1 MALDE
6 QMLAAVR
13 VPQRGMTG
21 VWEMTKPKI
30 EYAELSDT
38 YGKFLVEPLERGFG
52 VTLGNALRRVLLSSI
67 PGAAVTSVKIEN
79 VLHEF
84 STIPGVVEDVTQLI
98 LNLKELSFK
107 LHSDKPKLLR
117 LDVKGKRTSPRAIS
131 SPTPRWRS
139 STPTCT
145 IATLDG
151 KNAHLVM
158 ELVVERGKG
167 YVPAERHRKSE
178 HVIGVI
184 PVDSVFSPIQKV
196 NYGVEDTRV
205 GHATDYDRL
214 VLEVW
219 TDGSIRPEEALQESA
234 RLLIDYFRLF
244 VGAAAGTEVAVGP
257 QADETNKLATM
268 PIEELDLSVR
278 PYNCLKRAGI
288 NTVGDLLQRTEDE
301 VVNVKNFGRKS
312 LDEVKEKLAGARA
325 RAAAEGRLM
334 GAGTEGAPSRAR
346 HRRADGVVP
355 RAGRGADRARAD
367 HHDGAQGQGNQ
378 EGRGPDDRSRAAER
392 PRARGGRSPS

>member
-1 MALDE
+1 
-6 QMLAAVR
+6 
-13 VPQRGMTG
+13 
-21 VWEMTKPKI
+21 
-30 EYAELSDT
+30 
-38 YGKFLVEPLERGFG
+38 
-52 VTLGNALRRVLLSSI
+52 VLLSSI

-84 STIPGVVEDVTQLI
+84 STIPGVVEDVTQVI

-117 LDVKGKRTSPRAIS
+117 FDVRGKKDVLAGDLQPDAEVEVLN
-131 SPTPRWRS
+131 PDLH
-139 STPTCT
+139 
-145 IATLDG
+145 IASLDG
-151 KNAHLVM
+151 KNAHLAM

-167 YVPAERHRKSE
+167 YVQAERHRKSE

-196 NYGVEDTRV
+196 NYVVEDTRV

-234 RLLIDYFRLF
+234 RLLIDSFRLF
-244 VGAAAGTEVAVGP
+244 VGTAAGTEVVIGP
-257 QADETNKLATM
+257 QVDETNKIAAM

-288 NTVGDLLQRTEDE
+288 NTVGDLLQRTEEE

-312 LDEVKEKLAGARA
+312 LDEVKEKLAALGL
-325 RAAAEGRLM
+325 EL
-334 GAGTEGAPSRAR
+334 
-346 HRRADGVVP
+346 RR
-355 RAGRGADRARAD
+355 RGA
-367 HHDGAQGQGNQ
+367 
-378 EGRGPDDRSRAAER
+378 
-392 PRARGGRSPS
+392 

>member
-1 MALDE
+1 MDAS
-6 QMLAAVR
+6 MLTGTMGLR
-13 VPQRGMTG
+13 VSNGG
-21 VWEMTKPKI
+21 LADVWETTTKPKI

-38 YGKFLVEPLERGFG
+38 YGKFIVEPLERGFG

-67 PGAAVTSVKIEN
+67 SGAAVTSVKIEN

-84 STIPGVVEDVTQLI
+84 STIPGVVEDVTQVI
-98 LNLKELSFK
+98 LNLKELSLK

-117 LDVKGKRTSPRAIS
+117 LDVRGKKDVVAGDLQPDAEVEILN
-131 SPTPRWRS
+131 PDLHL
-139 STPTCT
+139 
-145 IATLDG
+145 ATLDG
-151 KNAHLVM
+151 KTAHLAM

-196 NYGVEDTRV
+196 NFVVEDTRV
-205 GHATDYDRL
+205 GHATDFDRL

-234 RLLIDYFRLF
+234 RLLIDCFRLF
-244 VGAAAGTEVAVGP
+244 VGATAAPEVAVGAP
-257 QADETNKLATM
+257 ADEANKMASM

-288 NTVGDLLQRTEDE
+288 NTLGDLLQRTEEE

-312 LDEVKEKLAGARA
+312 LDEVKEKLAALGL
-325 RAAAEGRLM
+325 EL
-334 GAGTEGAPSRAR
+334 
-346 HRRADGVVP
+346 RR
-355 RAGRGADRARAD
+355 RGA
-367 HHDGAQGQGNQ
+367 
-378 EGRGPDDRSRAAER
+378 
-392 PRARGGRSPS
+392 

>member
-1 MALDE
+1 MMDE
-6 QMLAAVR
+6 QTLAVAR
-13 VPQRGMTG
+13 VPQRGVTG
-21 VWEMTKPKI
+21 VGEGAKPKI

-38 YGKFLVEPLERGFG
+38 YGKFIVEPLERGFG

-84 STIPGVVEDVTQLI
+84 STVPGVVEDVTQLI

-117 LDVKGKRTSPRAIS
+117 LDVRGKREVTAGDLAPDAEVEILN
-131 SPTPRWRS
+131 PDLH
-139 STPTCT
+139 

-196 NYGVEDTRV
+196 NYAVEDTRV

-219 TDGSIRPEEALQESA
+219 TDGSIRPEEALQEA
-234 RLLIDYFRLF
+234 GRLLIDFFRLLA
-244 VGAAAGTEVAVGP
+244 GTAAGPEVAVGP
-257 QADETNKLATM
+257 QAEETNKLASM

-312 LDEVKEKLAGARA
+312 LDEVKEKLAA
-325 RAAAEGRLM
+325 M
-334 GAGTEGAPSRAR
+334 GLEL
-346 HRRADGVVP
+346 RR
-355 RAGRGADRARAD
+355 RGA
-367 HHDGAQGQGNQ
+367 
-378 EGRGPDDRSRAAER
+378 
-392 PRARGGRSPS
+392 

>member
-1 MALDE
+1 M
-6 QMLAAVR
+6 
-13 VPQRGMTG
+13 
-21 VWEMTKPKI
+21 WETTKPKI

-38 YGKFLVEPLERGFG
+38 YGKFVVEPLDRGFG

-67 PGAAVTSVKIEN
+67 VGAAVTSVKIEN

-84 STIPGVVEDVTQLI
+84 STIPGVVEDVTQVI
-98 LNLKELSFK
+98 LNLKELSLK

-117 LDVKGKRTSPRAIS
+117 LDVRGKKDVLAGDLQPDAEVEILN
-131 SPTPRWRS
+131 PDLH
-139 STPTCT
+139 

-151 KNAHLVM
+151 KTAHLAM

-184 PVDSVFSPIQKV
+184 PVDSIFSPIQRV
-196 NYGVEDTRV
+196 NYVIEDTRV

-219 TDGSIRPEEALQESA
+219 TDGSIRPEESLQESA
-234 RLLIDYFRLF
+234 RLLIEDFRLF
-244 VGAAAGTEVAVGP
+244 VGTAVGP
-257 QADETNKLATM
+257 DVVVGPAADESSKIAGM

-288 NTVGDLLQRTEDE
+288 NTLGDLLQKTEEE

-312 LDEVKEKLAGARA
+312 LDEVKEKLAALGL
-325 RAAAEGRLM
+325 EL
-334 GAGTEGAPSRAR
+334 
-346 HRRADGVVP
+346 RR
-355 RAGRGADRARAD
+355 RGA
-367 HHDGAQGQGNQ
+367 
-378 EGRGPDDRSRAAER
+378 
-392 PRARGGRSPS
+392 

>member
-1 MALDE
+1 METHLLVGATGLHVPNRG
-6 QMLAAVR
+6 LAD
-13 VPQRGMTG
+13 
-21 VWEMTKPKI
+21 VWDATKPKI

-38 YGKFLVEPLERGFG
+38 YGKFIVEPLERGFG

-67 PGAAVTSVKIEN
+67 SGAAVTSVKIEN

-84 STIPGVVEDVTQLI
+84 STIPGVVEDVTQVI
-98 LNLKELSFK
+98 LNLKELSLK

-117 LDVKGKRTSPRAIS
+117 MDVRGKKDVVAGDLQPDAEVEVLN
-131 SPTPRWRS
+131 PDLH
-139 STPTCT
+139 

-151 KNAHLVM
+151 KNAHLAM

-196 NYGVEDTRV
+196 NYAVEDTRV
-205 GHATDYDRL
+205 GHAADYDRL

-234 RLLIDYFRLF
+234 RLLIDCFRLF
-244 VGAAAGTEVAVGP
+244 VGTAAAVEVPVGP
-257 QADETNKLATM
+257 QADEASKMAAM
-268 PIEELDLSVR
+268 PVEELDLSVR

-288 NTVGDLLQRTEDE
+288 NTLGELLQRTEEE

-312 LDEVKEKLAGARA
+312 LDEVKEKLAALGL
-325 RAAAEGRLM
+325 EL
-334 GAGTEGAPSRAR
+334 
-346 HRRADGVVP
+346 RR
-355 RAGRGADRARAD
+355 RGA
-367 HHDGAQGQGNQ
+367 
-378 EGRGPDDRSRAAER
+378 
-392 PRARGGRSPS
+392 

>member
-1 MALDE
+1 MMDE
-6 QMLAAVR
+6 QSLTVTRA
-13 VPQRGMTG
+13 PQRGVTG
-21 VWEMTKPKI
+21 VWDAAKPKI

-38 YGKFLVEPLERGFG
+38 YGKFIVEPLERGFG

-84 STIPGVVEDVTQLI
+84 STVPGVVEDVTQLI

-117 LDVKGKRTSPRAIS
+117 LDVRGKRDVTAGDLAPDAEVEILN
-131 SPTPRWRS
+131 PDLH
-139 STPTCT
+139 

-151 KNAHLVM
+151 KNAHLAM

-196 NYGVEDTRV
+196 NYAVEDTRV
-205 GHATDYDRL
+205 GQSADYDRL

-219 TDGSIRPEEALQESA
+219 TDGSIRPEEALQEA
-234 RLLIDYFRLF
+234 GRLLIDFFRLLA
-244 VGAAAGTEVAVGP
+244 GTAAGPEVAVGP
-257 QADETNKLATM
+257 QAEETNKLASM

-312 LDEVKEKLAGARA
+312 LDEVKEKLAALGLELRRKGA
-325 RAAAEGRLM
+325 
-334 GAGTEGAPSRAR
+334 
-346 HRRADGVVP
+346 
-355 RAGRGADRARAD
+355 
-367 HHDGAQGQGNQ
+367 
-378 EGRGPDDRSRAAER
+378 
-392 PRARGGRSPS
+392 

>member
-1 MALDE
+1 MAMDE
-6 QMLAAVR
+6 QTLAALR
-13 VPQRGMTG
+13 VPQRGLTG
-21 VWEMTKPKI
+21 VWEITKPKI

-38 YGKFLVEPLERGFG
+38 YGKFVVEPLDRGFG

-84 STIPGVVEDVTQLI
+84 STIAGVVEDVTQII

-117 LDVKGKRTSPRAIS
+117 LDVKGKRDVTAGDLQPDAEVEILN
-131 SPTPRWRS
+131 PDLH
-139 STPTCT
+139 

-167 YVPAERHRKSE
+167 YVPVERHRKSE

-184 PVDSVFSPIQKV
+184 PVDSVFSPIQKI
-196 NYGVEDTRV
+196 NYTIEDTRV
-205 GHATDYDRL
+205 GHATDFDRL
-214 VLEVW
+214 VFEVW

-244 VGAAAGTEVAVGP
+244 LGTAAGAEVPVGP
-257 QADETNKLATM
+257 QTDETNKLATM

-288 NTVGDLLQRTEDE
+288 NTLGDLLQRTEDE

-312 LDEVKEKLAGARA
+312 LDEVKEKLAALGL
-325 RAAAEGRLM
+325 EL
-334 GAGTEGAPSRAR
+334 
-346 HRRADGVVP
+346 RR
-355 RAGRGADRARAD
+355 RGA
-367 HHDGAQGQGNQ
+367 
-378 EGRGPDDRSRAAER
+378 
-392 PRARGGRSPS
+392 

>member
-1 MALDE
+1 MDE
-6 QMLAAVR
+6 SMVMVTPGVR
-13 VPQRGMTG
+13 VPNRGLAD
-21 VWEMTKPKI
+21 VWDTTKGKI

-38 YGKFLVEPLERGFG
+38 YGKFVVEPLERGFG

-67 PGAAVTSVKIEN
+67 QGAAVTSVKIEN

-84 STIPGVVEDVTQLI
+84 STIPGVVEDVTQVI

-117 LDVKGKRTSPRAIS
+117 LDVRGKKDVLAGDLQPDAEVEVLN
-131 SPTPRWRS
+131 PDLH
-139 STPTCT
+139 
-145 IATLDG
+145 IASLDG
-151 KNAHLVM
+151 KNAHLAM

-167 YVPAERHRKSE
+167 YVQAERHRKSE

-196 NYGVEDTRV
+196 NYVVEDTRV

-234 RLLIDYFRLF
+234 RLLIDSFRLF
-244 VGAAAGTEVAVGP
+244 VGTAAGTEVVIGP
-257 QADETNKLATM
+257 QVDETNKIAAM

-288 NTVGDLLQRTEDE
+288 NTVGDLLQRTEEE

-312 LDEVKEKLAGARA
+312 LDEVKEKLAALGL
-325 RAAAEGRLM
+325 EL
-334 GAGTEGAPSRAR
+334 
-346 HRRADGVVP
+346 RR
-355 RAGRGADRARAD
+355 RGA
-367 HHDGAQGQGNQ
+367 
-378 EGRGPDDRSRAAER
+378 
-392 PRARGGRSPS
+392 

>member
-1 MALDE
+1 MSDE
-6 QMLAAVR
+6 YTATSMRAIAGLPGVGDL
-13 VPQRGMTG
+13 VSSGMSGKRGLTG
-21 VWEMTKPKI
+21 VWDMSKPKV

-38 YGKFLVEPLERGFG
+38 YGKFVVEPLDRGFG
-52 VTLGNALRRVLLSSI
+52 VTLGNALRRVLLAAI

-84 STIPGVVEDVTQLI
+84 STVPGVVEDVTQLI
-98 LNLKELSFK
+98 LNLKELTFK

-117 LDVKGKRTSPRAIS
+117 LDVKAKKEVTAGDLQPDAEVEILN
-131 SPTPRWRS
+131 PDLQ
-139 STPTCT
+139 

-196 NYGVEDTRV
+196 NYGIEDTRV
-205 GHATDYDRL
+205 GQATDYDRL
-214 VLEVW
+214 VFEVW

-234 RLLIDYFRLF
+234 RLLIEDFRLF
-244 VGAAAGTEVAVGP
+244 VGTAVGP
-257 QADETNKLATM
+257 DVVVGPAADESSKIAGM

-288 NTVGDLLQRTEDE
+288 NTLGDLLQKTEEE

-312 LDEVKEKLAGARA
+312 LDEVKEKLAALGL
-325 RAAAEGRLM
+325 EL
-334 GAGTEGAPSRAR
+334 
-346 HRRADGVVP
+346 RR
-355 RAGRGADRARAD
+355 RGA
-367 HHDGAQGQGNQ
+367 
-378 EGRGPDDRSRAAER
+378 
-392 PRARGGRSPS
+392 